1 MFLWQQSFVIEF
13 SWDGHTV
20 VQPIANL
27 YAIRT
32 KKSDLNGHV
41 LTSMMI
47 STMLS
52 GVTKQ
57 LFNCMET
64 HRRHCYRKLGEKPR
78 PKPRAKHPTKVRI
91 WAGISLKGATQ
102 VCIFEGIMNAPLYCE
117 ILQQTL
123 IPFIQEHFPP
133 PATHCFMQD
142 NDPKHTSRAAQQFF
156 IDSNINWWKTPA
168 ESPDVNPIEN
178 IWHEL
183 KEYIR
188 REINP
193 TTKEGL
199 IDGIN
204 NFWSTVDIHK
214 CRRYIHH
221 LKKVLPR
228 VIELNGNATGY

>member
-1 MFLWQQSFVIEF
+1 
-13 SWDGHTV
+13 
-20 VQPIANL
+20 
-27 YAIRT
+27 
-32 KKSDLNGHV
+32 
-41 LTSMMI
+41 
-47 STMLS
+47 
-52 GVTKQ
+52 
-57 LFNCMET
+57 
-64 HRRHCYRKLGEKPR
+64 
-78 PKPRAKHPTKVRI
+78 
-91 WAGISLKGATQ
+91 
-102 VCIFEGIMNAPLYCE
+102 MNVPLYCE

-142 NDPKHTSRAAQQFF
+142 NDPKHTSHAAQQFF

-188 REINP
+188 REIKP

-204 NFWSTVDIHK
+204 NFWSTVD
-214 CRRYIHH
+214 
-221 LKKVLPR
+221 
-228 VIELNGNATGY
+228 T